1 MTTKKKATITGVG
14 TILMAGVA
22 FLAWRKS
29 GKQRASFTDWK
40 KEKIENMYYD
50 NIDERDVAWG

>member
-29 GKQRASFTDWK
+29 VKQRARFTDWK
-40 KEKIENMYYD
+40 KEKIENMYYN